1 VEKEPRGG
9 FLGEWDRLTPK
20 LKLVAAVL
28 IILPVILYPPSIV
41 LFLVYGISLKLRDK
55 RNRDKENKS

>member
-1 VEKEPRGG
+1 MEKKPRSGI
-9 FLGEWDRLTPK
+9 LGEWDRLTPK
-20 LKLVAAVL
+20 LKAVATIL

-55 RNRDKENKS
+55 RNKG